1 MLNSST
7 LAAAAALFTS
17 CMFYSLENAPPKSE
31 NDHGM
36 DHGARARYAALLTA
50 FTRPVFCFFTT
61 GPGGKPRARE
71 TLTRQRPPI

>member
-1 MLNSST
+1 
-7 LAAAAALFTS
+7 
-17 CMFYSLENAPPKSE
+17 MFYSLENAPPKSE